1 MFLSFVFWGCWLLLL
16 LIVFWA
22 VGAYHRLA
30 RLRSLFLQTF
40 ARLDAHLVQLLAW
53 LGEYLAVS
61 AGTHTALPAAVE
73 QCTQALARAR
83 ARPLHAASAVALRDA
98 LQALAAAWMAE
109 MHPPDQ
115 ARSLPASAAPAD
127 IAPWLQRW
135 EQYQVHNVQ
144 AQQDLRLAA
153 VQYNAAIAQFPAQ
166 LLASLLGFKSAPTL

>member
-1 MFLSFVFWGCWLLLL
+1 MFLSFVFWVFWLCLLVL
-16 LIVFWA
+16 VFWA

-30 RLRSLFLQTF
+30 RLRASFLQAF

-53 LGEYLAVS
+53 LGEYLAAS
-61 AGTHTALPAAVE
+61 AGAHAALLAAAE

-98 LQALAAAWMAE
+98 LQLLETAWLTD
-109 MHPPDQ
+109 MHPSDQ
-115 ARSLPASAAPAD
+115 TRTLPASAAPAD
-127 IAPWLQRW
+127 TTPWLQRW
-135 EQYQVHNVQ
+135 EQYQAHNAQ

-153 VQYNAAIAQFPAQ
+153 VQYNTAIAQFPAQ